1 MSEQDDFLIGNN
13 RLDESLLMDMSD
25 MPAEQ
30 SAVKPASR
38 KKESPA
44 KRNTSSTVRKKNSA
58 TAKQSSGE
66 SSSRNDAGTS
76 NRRNGGQAEQNDA
89 VPSNSENQSSTT
101 PPPRFNSQP
110 VEPVDVKP
118 VSQQNDG
125 TVDEDTIDIDSLL
138 EDPWGSPSSDTGE
151 TVEQDSGMPVEQSP
165 VENGVPAEQP
175 YSEPVGQSAVGTE
188 EQSAFQQE
196 QQFYG
201 EPAEQQ
207 TGVAGNQ
214 QSEDDI
220 DPFSMW
226 NIQEQ
231 SDASTVGQNTVN
243 PDGRQNSET
252 ANRQNGG
259 QAEQDSIWRMD
270 DMPQQAELQQSDYPA
285 SQQDSQADIWS
296 VDSPEQQYADG
307 QAQQSNGETAN
318 QSNDDF
324 WNTGEPVQQQ
334 TSMPEQQSD
343 DVQAFQ
349 QNGEQDIWGDNPTG
363 GQVQQSNGETADR
376 QASEQDFWGDES
388 DVQPVQQSDSGQ
400 AIQSNSE
407 QDIWG
412 DNPTG
417 GTATQLN
424 GIPENQ
430 PSSEP
435 DIWGSSDDNSPY
447 GQNAAPVAYDDI
459 WGDEIPVQQP
469 EPDDGGQASPF
480 DGGQENQYDNT
491 PVSQSDTEPANQQNG
506 EQSNQPDDD
515 FYRRNSIFNNH
526 GESQWWEDGS
536 NVQEQSAPQQQQSAP
551 QQEDDGFWD
560 DSIQANQ
567 FDSTPVEQ
575 SSGFPPQQ
583 FDGGLPDYT
592 DDAEAE
598 STTDGEG
605 DGGRTRKIIIM
616 VVVIL
621 AGIALLCGGGY
632 YAYSTYTHAQAEKA
646 RQVEIQ
652 KKQDSLTKAQN
663 NWDKRVS
670 DAKDLIKEIKNSLV
684 KDDKTT
690 LGECDKLSKAT
701 EGNPM
706 TEAAIGKKM
715 KALNA
720 QYKAT
725 DNAYRKALQS
735 KSTDV
740 SNKLKSLID
749 QAGKLGDAPDSSDK
763 KTMNSLVKQWKDT
776 QVTADNV
783 ADANKAVSS
792 LQDVVGKVSKAKT
805 DADNA
810 KKAEE
815 DKKKAEEEAKKQQE
829 QAQQQSQQT
838 YTPQRQ
844 YTYTYTPQ
852 RQYTAPRQQQSTPST
867 PSAPST
873 PSTPATPSQPSTGG
887 DGNSGVMF

>member
-76 NRRNGGQAEQNDA
+76 NRRNGGQAERNDA
-89 VPSNSENQSSTT
+89 VPSDSENQSSTT

-118 VSQQNDG
+118 VSQQTDG
-125 TVDEDTIDIDSLL
+125 TVDEDSIDIDSLL

-151 TVEQDSGMPVEQSP
+151 TVEQDSGMPVGQFP
-165 VENGVPAEQP
+165 IENGVPAEQS
-175 YSEPVGQSAVGTE
+175 YGEPVGQSDVGTE

-207 TGVAGNQ
+207 TGVTENQ

-226 NIQEQ
+226 NMQEQ

-252 ANRQNGG
+252 ANRQNVG

-270 DMPQQAELQQSDYPA
+270 DIPRQAEPQQSDYPD

-296 VDSPEQQYADG
+296 VDSPEQQ
-307 QAQQSNGETAN
+307 
-318 QSNDDF
+318 
-324 WNTGEPVQQQ
+324 
-334 TSMPEQQSD
+334 SD
-343 DVQAFQ
+343 DVRAFQ
-349 QNGEQDIWGDNPTG
+349 QNGEQDIWGDNPTSR
-363 GQVQQSNGETADR
+363 QVQQSNGETADR

-400 AIQSNSE
+400 AIQSNGE

-417 GTATQLN
+417 ETATQLN
-424 GIPENQ
+424 GTPESQ
-430 PSSEP
+430 PSNEP

-515 FYRRNSIFNNH
+515 FYRRNSIFNDH
-526 GESQWWEDGS
+526 GEGQWWEDGS
-536 NVQEQSAPQQQQSAP
+536 NGQEQSAPQQQQSAP

-583 FDGGLPDYT
+583 FAGELPDYA
-592 DDAEAE
+592 DNAEAE

-605 DGGRTRKIIIM
+605 DGVRIRKIIIM

-621 AGIALLCGGGY
+621 SGIALLCGGGY

-663 NWDKRVS
+663 NWDKRVA

-720 QYKAT
+720 QYKAA

-735 KSTDV
+735 KSVDV

-815 DKKKAEEEAKKQQE
+815 EAKRKAEEEAQAQAQQ
-829 QAQQQSQQT
+829 QQQSQQT

-867 PSAPST
+867 PTAPS
-873 PSTPATPSQPSTGG
+873 TPSQPSTGG